1 MRSAHDHTSPRPSPP
16 LGWGEGEFYALTFA
30 TCSNQWLI
38 GTQQVAWLYV
48 TAITNQ
54 HSAFVPVA
62 LFDLLGV
69 QPGGVVVSN
78 LFAQAGRVVVVGEEP
93 LLEASRT
100 TNGLV
105 QADLYAPPGATVRV
119 EWASQLPT
127 GPGGWNLLTQTN
139 LTTLS
144 TLLSPVPANTPMR
157 FFRAVRQ

>member
-1 MRSAHDHTSPRPSPP
+1 MRLDHDQHLTPALSHPME
-16 LGWGEGEFYALTFA
+16 EGEFYALTFA

-62 LFDLLGV
+62 LIDLLGV

-78 LFAQAGRVVVVGEEP
+78 LFAQAGRVVIVGEEP
-93 LLEASRT
+93 LLEVFPS

-105 QADLYAPPGATVRV
+105 QAVLYAPVGSTNVVQTSPD
-119 EWASQLPT
+119 LPALSWSAWQPVT
-127 GPGGWNLLTQTN
+127 MTNLLQSLPLLPATN
-139 LTTLS
+139 RTL
-144 TLLSPVPANTPMR
+144 